1 MPSYFFLIWV
11 LLIGAMFY
19 FMMVKPQKRARAQQ
33 FDLLQHL
40 APGSEV
46 RTNAQ
51 IMGTVTEVG
60 DDYVVIESTP
70 GTKIKIGKAAIVGIV
85 LPDDDEAEAMPG
97 GIGDAPAGSADEALI
112 EDSQVPVRDAV
123 PADVQAEAPSE
134 TKAED
139 VEHVSKP

>member
-1 MPSYFFLIWV
+1 
-11 LLIGAMFY
+11 
-19 FMMVKPQKRARAQQ
+19 
-33 FDLLQHL
+33 
-40 APGSEV
+40 
-46 RTNAQ
+46 
-51 IMGTVTEVG
+51 MGTVTEVG

-85 LPDDDEAEAMPG
+85 LPDDDEAEATPG
-97 GIGDAPAGSADEALI
+97 GIGDAPAGSADETLI
-112 EDSQVPVRDAV
+112 DSQVPVQDAV